1 MFRSILFLL
10 RLSIAWIAVLC
21 LAAVL
26 WSSLPLVGWMEWPI
40 VLACLVVAAV
50 VVPGAFSHIRRVRL
64 IAGRVTGETLANR
77 HKRQIEIPLEAGE
90 AFDLLEAAIR
100 ELPGVEDVAGARDS
114 LQVRAKVK
122 RTDPYGELPFG
133 RWNPMY
139 WFGIPRNQIL
149 ATVTPNH
156 DTGSVTLICEPESAA
171 WSDWFRVDHGTNY
184 ENLEAITRAISRRV
198 ADHRRHEKAAAAQT
212 RVEKELTVARLSLLH
227 AQVEPHFLYNTLA
240 SAQLLTRSDPQCADQ
255 MLGHLIQYLRH
266 SLPRVE
272 DEPSTLGDELERA
285 LAYLEILK
293 IRMGSRLD
301 VQVDVPEPLRAT
313 PLPTMMLQT
322 LVENAIK
329 HGLEPRTSGG
339 TVWIRARR
347 EGDSVAVTVADDGNG
362 LGGGIAG
369 KSSGGTGIGLKNV
382 RERLQLRHGDRAS
395 LAVVANFP
403 AGVAATITVPA
414 ATAAGTTAEA
424 R

>member
-1 MFRSILFLL
+1 VFRSILFLF
-10 RLSIAWIAVLC
+10 RLFVAWGAALVLFA
-21 LAAVL
+21 LL

-40 VLACLVVAAV
+40 ALACMLSAALVI
-50 VVPGAFSHIRRVRL
+50 PGAFSHIRRVRL
-64 IAGRVTGETLANR
+64 IAGRVDGETLGNR

-90 AFDLLEAAIR
+90 AFDLLQAAIR
-100 ELPGVEDVAGARDS
+100 ELPGAQDVAGARDS
-114 LQVRAKVK
+114 LQVRAKVE
-122 RTDPYGELPFG
+122 RTNPYGEQPFG
-133 RWNPMY
+133 RWNPLY
-139 WFGIPRNQIL
+139 WFGVPRNQIL

-156 DTGSVTLICEPESAA
+156 DSGSVTLICEPESAA
-171 WSDWFRVDHGTNY
+171 WSDWFRVDHATNY

-198 ADHRRHEKAAAAQT
+198 ADHRRKEKAAAAQNA
-212 RVEKELTVARLSLLH
+212 VEKELTVARLSLLH

-240 SAQLLTRSDPQCADQ
+240 SAQLLTRSDSNRADE

-266 SLPRVE
+266 SLPRNE

-293 IRMGSRLD
+293 IRMGPRLE
-301 VQVDVPEPLRAT
+301 VQVEVPEALRAT

-329 HGLEPRTSGG
+329 HGLEPRTGGG
-339 TVWIRARR
+339 TVWIRAHRD
-347 EGDSVAVTVADDGNG
+347 GDSVAVTVADDGDG
-362 LGGGIAG
+362 LGGNTAG
-369 KSSGGTGIGLKNV
+369 SGIGLKNV
-382 RERLQLRHGDRAS
+382 RERLQLRYGERAT

-414 ATAAGTTAEA
+414 EA